1 MKAPAGSRPSGDE
14 GFRCRSAHHHDVEPK
29 PCCTTSIELQIV
41 SACGGLRVGTPMYII
56 LYIYIIEFYNKLWP
70 AVGTLQAYKYNS
82 SCPYSGSRGLA
93 VAACPWLK
101 LHQIRQKTDP
111 PLLQHWHPKAY
122 LAGCF
127 CGWLISLFTPLS
139 MLLDDSPWPCFVS
152 SC

>member
-1 MKAPAGSRPSGDE
+1 MASCRNPS
-14 GFRCRSAHHHDVEPK
+14 S
-29 PCCTTSIELQIV
+29 LQIQQFL
-41 SACGGLRVGTPMYII
+41 SL
-56 LYIYIIEFYNKLWP
+56 L
-70 AVGTLQAYKYNS
+70 S
-82 SCPYSGSRGLA
+82 SRGLA